1 MSNNIQVPESVSN
14 TIESIKSAV
23 SSATQSVSQKAS
35 EISQSVSNSLS
46 EFSSKSV
53 AEGSSEFLESNTII
67 AKFAFVILILIV
79 FLFLC
84 NLGIILIGYFSS
96 PPTNPFLIN
105 GTANGASELIISQD
119 PKSKDSV
126 QIIRSSNGDS
136 GIEFTWSFW
145 LFILNMDGKNNTAK
159 FRHVFNKGNLPV
171 SDPTSDTNG
180 IATINN
186 APGVYL
192 RLDPS
197 TNQVNM
203 RVIMNTVDASNV
215 AQYVDVPNIP
225 IEKWFHC
232 AIRLKNK
239 VIDVY
244 INGTVTARVIL
255 NSVPKQNYYNVNI
268 CGNGGFNGNLADLR
282 YFNRAQ
288 SVFEINNT
296 VVWGRNKN
304 ISVGT
309 GGGQSDGT
317 GFPYY
322 LSNIWYSQ

>member
-1 MSNNIQVPESVSN
+1 MSNNNENNMKIPESVSN
-14 TIESIKSAV
+14 TVESIKSAV
-23 SSATQSVSQKAS
+23 SSAGRSISEKAS
-35 EISQSVSNSLS
+35 EISASVSSSLS
-46 EFSSKSV
+46 QFSSKSV
-53 AEGSSEFLESNTII
+53 TEGSTEFLESNSII
-67 AKFAFVILILIV
+67 AKFAFVILILIA

-84 NLGIILIGYFSS
+84 NLGIVLIGYFSS
-96 PPTNPFLIN
+96 PPTNPYLIS
-105 GTANGASELIISQD
+105 GTANGASELVIKQD
-119 PKSKDSV
+119 PKAKDSV

-145 LFILNMDGKNNTAK
+145 LFVLNMDTNNNSTK
-159 FRHVFNKGNLPV
+159 YRHVFNKGNLP
-171 SDPTSDTNG
+171 TSENDG
-180 IATINN
+180 VATVNN

-192 RLDPS
+192 SKTTD
-197 TNQVNM
+197 TNQLNLHV
-203 RVIMNTVDASNV
+203 VMNTVDVSNIN
-215 AQYVDVPNIP
+215 QIVDIPNIP

-244 INGTVTARVIL
+244 INGTVTARIIL

-268 CGNGGFNGNLADLR
+268 CSNGGFNGNIADLH
-282 YFNRAQ
+282 YYNRAL

-322 LSNIWYSQ
+322 LSNSWYSN